1 MVYIDLLKEVDENWT
16 IIEKA
21 RFLYDRICKIVSYD
35 ERFAYGKDP
44 KIMEEIYYKNIDI
57 RKDEDTRVVCHTIN
71 KIYFALLQE
80 LNIKA
85 KIIYKK
91 SKIERAI
98 DAEDTALIF
107 YDEEENPIFVNI
119 VGDIENCKYGLRPAF
134 FGIQKN
140 LYEEAK
146 NVKKVSSEELRK
158 IDKKLKIIRYDYNDY
173 VFKLISNEVK
183 NTNNFLNFLKDKGI
197 ETENLTRDEIL
208 KNKLYYI
215 SQLIK
220 FRDKTAGPDEMKK
233 FYKYLFSASVLD
245 KFESKK
251 FETYEF
257 IKYKEKEVEV
267 LSVIEI
273 KTNDEPIYYV
283 YSEEERT
290 YIQLFKDE
298 VLEKTDGFKERKN
311 KKMIIE
317 KEKKQSYEGEEH

>member
-1 MVYIDLLKEVDENWT
+1 M
-16 IIEKA
+16 
-21 RFLYDRICKIVSYD
+21 
-35 ERFAYGKDP
+35 
-44 KIMEEIYYKNIDI
+44 
-57 RKDEDTRVVCHTIN
+57 
-71 KIYFALLQE
+71 
-80 LNIKA
+80 
-85 KIIYKK
+85 
-91 SKIERAI
+91 
-98 DAEDTALIF
+98 
-107 YDEEENPIFVNI
+107 
-119 VGDIENCKYGLRPAF
+119 
-134 FGIQKN
+134 
-140 LYEEAK
+140 
-146 NVKKVSSEELRK
+146 
-158 IDKKLKIIRYDYNDY
+158 
-173 VFKLISNEVK
+173 K

-251 FETYEF
+251 FDTYEF
-257 IKYKEKEVEV
+257 IKHKEKEVEV

-273 KTNDEPIYYV
+273 KTNEEPIYYV

-298 VLEKTDGFKERKN
+298 VLEKIDGFKERKD

-317 KEKKQSYEGEEH
+317 KDKKQSYEGEEH